1 MLDLDPKDLIPQ
13 RPPFL
18 FVDKIL
24 SYSENK
30 IEASL
35 YLSGEE
41 DYFKGHFPGRPIMPG
56 VLQQEALFQT
66 GALLLALL
74 KKTGERGLGV
84 VAKVENARFKSF
96 LRPKDQLTLKVELK
110 KEMMNAYVFN
120 GKIYKEGKAVT
131 SVDFTCMS
139 VSEDQ

>member
-74 KKTGERGLGV
+74 KKTGEGGLGV

-110 KEMMNAYVFN
+110 NEMMNAYVFN

>member
-1 MLDLDPKDLIPQ
+1 MLNPQDLIPQ

-24 SYSENK
+24 NFSENK

-74 KKTGERGLGV
+74 GKTPKGELGV

-96 LRPKDQLTLKVELK
+96 LRPKDTLILKVELK
-110 KEMMNAYVFN
+110 NAMMNAYLFN

-139 VSEDQ
+139 VSGDN